1 MKIEAIELYRVAM
14 PVIYPFRTAYGDG
27 HVIES
32 VLVRMS
38 AQGRDG
44 WGESTPW
51 ESPLYSPEWAG
62 GVFALIRDWMAPRL
76 LGREIDSGEAL
87 QQQLAPFKGNPFAK
101 AGLDLAWWDLEA
113 KRQEKPLWQLLGG
126 EGDTIEVGADFG
138 VMDTIPELLETIG
151 GAVEAGF
158 PRVKLKFRP
167 GWDVEMV
174 RSVRRTFPELVMHVD
189 CNSGYRLQDLPV
201 FQALDSLGLAMIEQ
215 PLRHDDLLDHAE
227 LQRHLKTPVCLDESI
242 TSLERTRQA
251 IDLGACGWI
260 NLKPGRVG
268 GLTPAVEIL
277 GEAEKRGIPCWV
289 GGMLESAVGAYHC
302 VALATLSNIGYPA
315 DIFPTSRFY
324 RKDLSVPEVELSGP
338 GRIRALPAPGIGCVP
353 DQAQLERLV
362 VESHR
367 LA

>member
-38 AQGRDG
+38 AGGLDG
-44 WGESTPW
+44 WGESTAW

-62 GVFALIRDWMAPRL
+62 GVFALIRDWLGPRL

-113 KRQEKPLWQLLGG
+113 KRRDKPLWRLLGG

-138 VMDTIPELLETIG
+138 VMDTIPELLDTIG

-174 RSVRRTFPELVMHVD
+174 RSVREAFPELVMHVD
-189 CNSGYRLQDLPV
+189 CNSGYRLQDLNV

-227 LQRHLKTPVCLDESI
+227 LQRRLKTPVCLDESI

-260 NLKPGRVG
+260 NLKPARVG
-268 GLTPAVEIL
+268 GLTPAVQIL
-277 GEAEKRGIPCWV
+277 REAEKRGIPCWV
-289 GGMLESAVGAYHC
+289 GGMLESAVGASHC
-302 VALATLSNIGYPA
+302 IALATLSNIGYPA

-324 RKDLSVPEVELSGP
+324 RKDLSVPEIELCGP
-338 GRIRALPAPGIGCVP
+338 GRIRALPGPGVGCVP
-353 DQAQLERLV
+353 DQGQLERLV